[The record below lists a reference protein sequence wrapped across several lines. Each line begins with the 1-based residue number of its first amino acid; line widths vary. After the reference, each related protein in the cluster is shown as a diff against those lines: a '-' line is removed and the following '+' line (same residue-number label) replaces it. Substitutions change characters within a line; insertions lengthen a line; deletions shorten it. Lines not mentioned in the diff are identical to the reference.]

1 MTTITIPGKP
11 IGAQRPRVTTAG
23 PFARAYMPHA
33 HAYYVQVVKA
43 HAMAAWKGP
52 PLEGPVEVVMQAGF
66 SPPKSTS
73 KRKTAAMINQLHDR
87 KPDADNVAKIVL
99 DGLSGIAFV
108 DDNQVAILKVVKFW
122 TETPGVE
129 VTVKTLVD
137 MGAIR

>member
-1 MTTITIPGKP
+1 MTITIPGQP
-11 IGAQRPRVTTAG
+11 IGAHRPRVTTSG
-23 PFARAYMPHA
+23 PFARAYMP
-33 HAYYVQVVKA
+33 KA
-43 HAMAAWKGP
+43 HADYLQIVKASAISQWSGQ

-73 KRKTAAMINQLHDR
+73 KRKTAAMINKLHDR

-108 DDNQVAILKVVKFW
+108 DDNQVAILKIVKFW
-122 TETPGVE
+122 TATPGVD

>member
-1 MTTITIPGKP
+1 MT
-11 IGAQRPRVTTAG
+11 
-23 PFARAYMPHA
+23 HA
-33 HAYYVQVVKA
+33 HDDYMQIVKG
-43 HAMAAWKGP
+43 HAMAAWAGP

-122 TETPGVE
+122 TATPGVE
-129 VTVKTLVD
+129 VTIKTLVD